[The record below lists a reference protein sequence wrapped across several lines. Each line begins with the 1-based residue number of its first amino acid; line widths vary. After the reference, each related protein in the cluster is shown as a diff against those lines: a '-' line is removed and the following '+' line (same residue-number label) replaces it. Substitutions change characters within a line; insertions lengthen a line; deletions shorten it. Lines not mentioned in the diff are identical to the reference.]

1 MKLHLEEISE
11 GQEEVL
17 VRYRQMN
24 ATIQA
29 ICDLVQKPDKKLL
42 VSSDGDQQYMLI
54 DDLLYFESIDGKT
67 FAYTEDSVY
76 QVHHSLKDLVQA
88 YQDRG
93 FFRAA
98 KALVLNLYRIE
109 RFKSQSFGRI
119 EAILDNGEKVIISR
133 KYATKLRQLL
143 REGVADED

>member
-1 MKLHLEEISE
+1 MKLHLEKISE

-24 ATIQA
+24 ATVQA
-29 ICDLVQKPDKKLL
+29 ICDLVQTPDKKLL
-42 VSSDGDQQYMLI
+42 VRSDGAQQYLPV
-54 DDLLYFESIDGKT
+54 DDLLYFESIDGKS

-93 FFRAA
+93 FFRVA

-119 EAILDNGEKVIISR
+119 EATLDNGEKVLISR
-133 KYATKLRQLL
+133 KYAAKLRQLL
-143 REGVADED
+143 EEGVADED

>member
-42 VSSDGDQQYMLI
+42 VSSDGNQQYMLI
-54 DDLLYFESIDGKT
+54 DDFLYFESIDGKT

-88 YQDRG
+88 YQNRA
-93 FFRAA
+93 FLRAA
-98 KALVLNLYRIE
+98 KSLVLNLYRIAH
-109 RFKSQSFGRI
+109 FKSQSFGRI
-119 EAILDNGEKVIISR
+119 EATLDNGEKVLISR
-133 KYATKLRQLL
+133 KYAAKLRQLL

>member
-1 MKLHLEEISE
+1 MKLRLEEISK

-42 VSSDGDQQYMLI
+42 VSSDGNQQYMLI
-54 DDLLYFESIDGKT
+54 DDFLYFEGIDGKT
-67 FAYTEDSVY
+67 FAYKEDSVY
-76 QVHHSLKDLVQA
+76 QVHHSLKDLVQT

-133 KYATKLRQLL
+133 KYAAKLRQLL

>member
-1 MKLHLEEISE
+1 MKLRLEEISK
-11 GQEEVL
+11 GQEEVI

-24 ATIQA
+24 ATVQA
-29 ICDLVQKPDKKLL
+29 ICELVQEDPQKLL
-42 VSSDGDQQYMLI
+42 VETDLGSQYVLV
-54 DDLLYFESIDGKT
+54 DDLFYFESIDGKT

-98 KALVLNLYRIE
+98 KSLVLNLYRIAQ
-109 RFKSQSFGRI
+109 FKSQSFGRI
-119 EAILDNGEKVIISR
+119 EATLDNGEKVIISR
-133 KYATKLRQLL
+133 KYAAKLRQLL
-143 REGVADED
+143 KEGVADED